1 MPESCSTNQSF
12 GCQNQK
18 FRNYGFETID
28 MASPTDGTET
38 GRSNFGGGEEQKTQ
52 EEACRFFD
60 PGNHVVDSAI
70 SGNQAKYVNHSCD
83 PNLIAAEKW
92 KLNGMPRKLNYI
104 GFIAIITLN
113 FVDLIFCFH
122 HLLVCHSTKMDF
134 NGKENQPPKSDNQ
147 QLFGDQGN
155 VTFNDKEDAK
165 DTNPWI
171 IDSVTWIKEGL
182 DIEIAQKVEDGGS
195 TLELKSSGSEEGV
208 KPPKSDNQQLFGD
221 QGNVTFNDKEDAK
234 DTNPWIIDSVTW
246 IKEGLDIEI
255 AQKVEDGGS
264 TLELKSSGSEEG
276 VKKYFMM
283 NDQISGVTREKE
295 KRQEPV
301 QLIKPRRKH
310 QEAAIKK

>member
-113 FVDLIFCFH
+113 FVDLIFFH

-134 NGKENQPPKSDNQ
+134 NGKENQPQ
-147 QLFGDQGN
+147 
-155 VTFNDKEDAK
+155 
-165 DTNPWI
+165 
-171 IDSVTWIKEGL
+171 
-182 DIEIAQKVEDGGS
+182 
-195 TLELKSSGSEEGV
+195 
-208 KPPKSDNQQLFGD
+208 KSDNQQLFGD